1 MSHIFIL
8 NEINHRS
15 QHLLEIETELA
26 CGNGRN
32 YYKKYKSATLDSSCQ
47 FLKLGNQREK
57 SSKRIIWNGPDMKLV
72 MVCVEPDKL
81 RSTLV
86 TWYENRICCL
96 LYRRKDQHKRDPRPL
111 LLFFQ

>member
-1 MSHIFIL
+1 MANVRFKLSISKI
-8 NEINHRS
+8 
-15 QHLLEIETELA
+15 
-26 CGNGRN
+26 G
-32 YYKKYKSATLDSSCQ
+32 KSAV
-47 FLKLGNQREK
+47 KK

-111 LLFFQ
+111 LFFFQ